1 MLDALFSGW
10 AVPILLSA
18 LGLGFYDVCK
28 KDAVRD
34 NSVMPVLFFATLSGS
49 LFFILLTLCGGNFR
63 EIAACSAATWWR
75 LLGKSALVG
84 SSWVCVYYAMRDL
97 PISIAA
103 PVRASSPVWT
113 LIGGILLFGEIPTLI
128 QAAGMVLIFA
138 GYYFFAVF
146 GKTEG
151 FSLKHHGMYL
161 ILLGTLLGA
170 SSALYDRYLLGVLN
184 IPRATVQFW
193 FSVDL
198 VFLLGI
204 SWLIRRCI
212 GTKGRPFVWRWSIV
226 ATGIL
231 LITADALYF
240 YAASKP
246 EAQISILSLMRRSN
260 CIVSFTL
267 GVWVFKD
274 RNIKRKAFALALI
287 LAGVAVLVL

>member
-1 MLDALFSGW
+1 MLDAIFSGW
-10 AVPILLSA
+10 TVPILLSA

-138 GYYFFAVF
+138 VYYFFAVF

-170 SSALYDRYLLGVLN
+170 SSALYPHRADR
-184 IPRATVQFW
+184 R
-193 FSVDL
+193 
-198 VFLLGI
+198 
-204 SWLIRRCI
+204 
-212 GTKGRPFVWRWSIV
+212 V
-226 ATGIL
+226 A
-231 LITADALYF
+231 
-240 YAASKP
+240 
-246 EAQISILSLMRRSN
+246 E
-260 CIVSFTL
+260 
-267 GVWVFKD
+267 
-274 RNIKRKAFALALI
+274 
-287 LAGVAVLVL
+287 